1 MYVHY
6 ERTLLVQRIVN
17 GKKLSVAAGSRVKLS
32 RWYILNDTVTFTP
45 IVRKTDHFGRGQRPD
60 ALKHAP
66 REDDDQGRASSAER
80 KLIARHLWSVTH
92 INYIVMDL
100 YEFSDVKP
108 AIISTVIVLNI
119 ITNPVVIAVL
129 ARYPALREDRT
140 SLFIFTMCVADLAG
154 GCTAMPI
161 SAALCSSAT
170 PNIRLTTQYLPKI
183 QMFCF
188 WWFGFNSTHSVT
200 WVALSKMVAIL
211 KPFRYEQLLA
221 RNRCYG
227 IIAFNW
233 VVGAALAAAK
243 LTFDTTWNMSM
254 CTYRSPANNKHAS
267 RLILSTYL
275 LGVII
280 PAATLIVATF
290 IMLIIVLRTHRQIST
305 QVQSIGG
312 GGAGSSGAVVS
323 AGYLQGNVIQQ
334 IEPFAFSGL
343 ASLRVLDLSHQ
354 QLTSVPRY
362 AFTGLRSLYNFDIS
376 HNQIRVIDNNVFHGL
391 PALRSL

>member
-1 MYVHY
+1 
-6 ERTLLVQRIVN
+6 
-17 GKKLSVAAGSRVKLS
+17 
-32 RWYILNDTVTFTP
+32 
-45 IVRKTDHFGRGQRPD
+45 
-60 ALKHAP
+60 
-66 REDDDQGRASSAER
+66 
-80 KLIARHLWSVTH
+80 
-92 INYIVMDL
+92 MDV
-100 YEFSDVKP
+100 YEFNDVKP

-119 ITNPVVIAVL
+119 ITNALVIAVL
-129 ARYPALREDRT
+129 ARYPALREDCT

-161 SAALCSSAT
+161 SAALCSRAT

-188 WWFGFNSTHSVT
+188 WWFGFNSFHSVT

-233 VVGAALAAAK
+233 VVGAALAAVK

-254 CTYRSPANNKHAS
+254 CTFRSPANNKHAS

-275 LGVII
+275 LGGII
-280 PAATLIVATF
+280 PVATLIVATC
-290 IMLIIVLRTHRQIST
+290 IMLVVVLRTHKQISA

-312 GGAGSSGAVVS
+312 GGGGAGSGGAGSRGGVVS
-323 AGYLQGNVIQQ
+323 AGFVTVKTIRSAKNILIICFVSIAFNIPIFMFSFIRHAIDSQRVT
-334 IEPFAFSGL
+334 EAFSFSVVWIFSCNSFMNSFLYIILHRSVRVKL
-343 ASLRVLDLSHQ
+343 ACMFSEMK
-354 QLTSVPRY
+354 
-362 AFTGLRSLYNFDIS
+362 AFMRRD
-376 HNQIRVIDNNVFHGL
+376 
-391 PALRSL
+391 